1 MSFDPRAL
9 VYVLSCCCF
18 IKSCLQHFEFGL
30 SVFLGPRLS
39 RGLSEGLPSGVFHFG
54 ALAGNQRDHPEVLDP
69 LKGKILCSVLVWCLC
84 SVSKF
89 GVIAVSV
96 LRTLSETALR
106 EGTRGG

>member
-69 LKGKILCSVLVWCLC
+69 LRGKILCSVLV
-84 SVSKF
+84 
-89 GVIAVSV
+89 
-96 LRTLSETALR
+96 
-106 EGTRGG
+106 